1 MEATRGFK
9 KLTWITKN
17 KHQKKNLIQRHK
29 TSSKMVKS
37 VLKLKGSRVK
47 MQSHLLMWYC
57 FHLLSL
63 SICLCVCVSQ
73 QHMILSCLLQQEITK
88 QYILKYKTTYTSHL
102 FSSLLQNVYSAEIRA
117 GLIHS
122 SNRTVRAHKTRS
134 PIVHD
139 DSCIDRSPANT
150 VNNKVLALQ
159 HVKIQLHNIRPTLL
173 CTKHAS
179 HAQ

>member
-1 MEATRGFK
+1 MVLFSSFK
-9 KLTWITKN
+9 SFYLP
-17 KHQKKNLIQRHK
+17 
-29 TSSKMVKS
+29 V
-37 VLKLKGSRVK
+37 
-47 MQSHLLMWYC
+47 
-57 FHLLSL
+57 
-63 SICLCVCVSQ
+63 CVCVCFTTT
-73 QHMILSCLLQQEITK
+73 HDLELPIAARNNEKTLTTFCSCLNVWFSQSNI
-88 QYILKYKTTYTSHL
+88 YLKYKTTYTSHL
-102 FSSLLQNVYSAEIRA
+102 SSSLLQNVYSAEIRA

-122 SNRTVRAHKTRS
+122 SNRTVRAHKT

-179 HAQ
+179 HAQWTVL